1 MLSWRSVL
9 DSISP
14 RFARGLRRATQRRAL
29 LREVGGLG
37 PVEGGRVLRDLGLIQ
52 GDEFRLA
59 QGNLDRPDLLPRLM
73 RCFGLNPREVARNA
87 PDVMHDLRRT
97 CAMCSGA
104 KQCAPRLDRSPR
116 LARRARLSEARSVFA
131 FCPNAHTLAALADA
145 VPANAAAGAAP
156 PAA

>member
-1 MLSWRSVL
+1 MLSWRS
-9 DSISP
+9 
-14 RFARGLRRATQRRAL
+14 
-29 LREVGGLG
+29 
-37 PVEGGRVLRDLGLIQ
+37 
-52 GDEFRLA
+52 
-59 QGNLDRPDLLPRLM
+59 
-73 RCFGLNPREVARNA
+73 VARNA

-145 VPANAAAGAAP
+145 VPANAAAGAPSCPCARRRERIAEG
-156 PAA
+156 AATSRRGPDT